1 MVEQAEPL
9 SVVYKWPIINS
20 LIEVLVKDSAA
31 DPHSKKMNESIT
43 YVLIDSLLEIAKVSC
58 YMCDGY
64 GHHPAKCPTAPL
76 IRDLADKK
84 SNAKT
89 KNAITAAI
97 ENSKIKGFRAAM
109 AVQVPGSNN

>member
-1 MVEQAEPL
+1 
-9 SVVYKWPIINS
+9 
-20 LIEVLVKDSAA
+20 
-31 DPHSKKMNESIT
+31 MNESIA
-43 YVLIDSLLEIAKVSC
+43 YVLIDSLLDIAKVSC

-64 GHHPAKCPTAPL
+64 GHHPVKCPTSQL

-89 KNAITAAI
+89 KNAINSAI

-109 AVQVPGSNN
+109 AVQIQGANN